1 MIRTPDQRLRVFV
14 SSTLQ
19 EMAPERAAVKEAIT
33 RLRLVPVMFELGARP
48 HPPADLYQ
56 AYLDQS
62 HVFLGLYWER
72 YGWVAPDMDISGLE
86 HEWVLAKDHPKL
98 VYIKDSDHRD
108 ERLIELLD
116 RIRDD
121 GSTSYR
127 SFSTPEELRELV
139 ETDLA
144 VMLSEVFET
153 SVSRSAGG
161 DQSESAKD
169 PGLPQPPSAIIGR
182 DLELA
187 TLDELVCDSEARL
200 VTITGSGG
208 SGKTRLAIEVARR
221 CRDQGNQRVVWV
233 DLTGLRVPGLVLP
246 TIAASVGIKDAGDRS
261 LVDAIATVLAGEQVL
276 LVIDNFEHVVAAAND
291 LADVLAA
298 TDGVRMLV
306 TSRQALRLRWEQEFP
321 LLPLAVPDP
330 DEQATLDAVAA
341 SPAVDLLVER
351 VRRVRPRFRLDEAN
365 VATIAEIVRRL
376 DGLPLALELAAA
388 RMRVQQPADLLSR
401 LEHRLDSL
409 SGSSPDLPER
419 HRTMRSTIA
428 WSHDHLEPD
437 EKAVFRRLGVFA
449 GGASIEAAEHVCS
462 ADDVD
467 PLRVLDIIESLVD
480 RSLVVSSLDADG
492 ATSDHVRFTVLAT
505 IREYAVEQLVEAGEA
520 EATWDRHLQYHV
532 GLAEQAWHGFWT
544 SEMPDWLALLDSEHD
559 NLRTAM
565 DHAAGAGD
573 PLLGCK
579 IAAAMWPYWDVGG
592 QYREGERRLSELLE
606 LLDER
611 ESAVR
616 GRALSSFGWVVALQ
630 GDFERAEELMEEG
643 LQLVREHG
651 TELEVGWTAAELG
664 NVVFSLGN
672 AERTAELFGETLEI
686 ATRLD
691 AIFLRGLAHFGLAY
705 ARFLEGD
712 LVAMRTELQMSLD
725 LTRLMLQPWGI
736 AWAQFSVGI
745 VSIMEGDTRA
755 AVGPITESLELR
767 WSIRDARGL
776 GESIQLL
783 ANLASA
789 HDEPEWSA
797 LLHGAAELQREAT
810 GLAILPF
817 LQPLHDES
825 VERLRAAMDPDELER
840 AWRLGRSL
848 PLEKLVAEALSRTS
862 ERNPL
867 PH

>member
-56 AYLDQS
+56 AYLEQS
-62 HVFLGLYWER
+62 HVFIGLYWER
-72 YGWVAPDMDISGLE
+72 YGWVAPDMEISGLE
-86 HEWVLAKDHPKL
+86 HEWVLAEGHPKL

-108 ERLIELLD
+108 ERLTELLD
-116 RIRDD
+116 RIRDSD
-121 GSTSYR
+121 STSYR
-127 SFSTPEELRELV
+127 SFSTPDELHELV

-153 SVSRSAGG
+153 AVARTDEVDLRDGASAG
-161 DQSESAKD
+161 
-169 PGLPQPPSAIIGR
+169 LPHPPSAIIGR

-187 TLDELVCDSEARL
+187 TLEDLLCDRDVRL

-208 SGKTRLAIEVARR
+208 SGKTRLAIELATRLRAR
-221 CRDQGNQRVVWV
+221 CEDRVVFV
-233 DLTGLRVPGLVLP
+233 DLTGLRDPALVLP
-246 TIAASVGIKDAGDRS
+246 TIAASVGVRDAGGRS
-261 LVDAIATVLAGEQVL
+261 LVDAIASVLRDECVL
-276 LVIDNFEHVVAAAND
+276 LVIDNFEHVVAGAPD

-330 DEQATLDAVAA
+330 GEQATLAAVAA

-351 VRRVRPRFRLDEAN
+351 VRRVRPRFHLDEAN
-365 VATIAEIVRRL
+365 MAVIAEIVRQL

-388 RMRVQQPADLLSR
+388 RMRVQQPADLLAR

-409 SGSSPDLPER
+409 AGSSPDLPER

-449 GGASIEAAEHVCS
+449 GGTGIEAAEHVCS
-462 ADDVD
+462 GDDVD
-467 PLRVLDIIESLVD
+467 RLRVLDIIENLVD
-480 RSLVVSSLDADG
+480 RSLVVSSIDTDPSS
-492 ATSDHVRFTVLAT
+492 SDRVRFTVLET
-505 IREYAVEQLVEAGEA
+505 IREYAVEQLVIAGEA
-520 EATWDRHLQYHV
+520 EATWDRHLDFHV
-532 GLAEQAWHGFWT
+532 GLAEQAWSGFWT
-544 SEMPDWLALLDSEHD
+544 SEMPDWLALLDEEHA

-573 PLLGCK
+573 PLLGCR

-592 QYREGERRLSELLE
+592 QYREGERRLGDLLA
-606 LLDER
+606 LTTDDR
-611 ESAVR
+611 SAVR
-616 GRALSSFGWVVALQ
+616 GRALSALGWVVALQ
-630 GDFERAEELMEEG
+630 GDFERARDLMEEG
-643 LQLVREHG
+643 LELVRAHG
-651 TELEVGWTAAELG
+651 TDLQLGWTVAELG
-664 NVVFSLGN
+664 NVVFSLGIPD
-672 AERTAELFGETLEI
+672 RTEELFSECLQI
-686 ATRLD
+686 ATDLGE
-691 AIFLRGLAHFGLAY
+691 IFLRGLAHFGLAY
-705 ARFLEGD
+705 GKFLEGD
-712 LVAMRTELQMSLD
+712 LAAMRIELQRSLD
-725 LTRLMLQPWGI
+725 LTRLMLQPWGV

-755 AVGPITESLELR
+755 AVAPITESLELR

-789 HDEPEWSA
+789 HDDPEWSA

-840 AWRLGRSL
+840 AWQLGRSL
-848 PLEKLVAEALSRTS
+848 PLEKLVSEALGRTA

>member
-1 MIRTPDQRLRVFV
+1 VIRTPDQRLRVFV

-56 AYLDQS
+56 AYLEQS
-62 HVFLGLYWER
+62 HVFIGLYWER
-72 YGWVAPDMDISGLE
+72 YGWVAPDMEISGLE
-86 HEWVLAKDHPKL
+86 HEWVLAGDHPKL

-108 ERLIELLD
+108 ERLTRLLD

-127 SFSTPEELRELV
+127 SFSTPEELRDLV

-144 VMLSEVFET
+144 VMLSEVFELSIT
-153 SVSRSAGG
+153 RTEPEPERS
-161 DQSESAKD
+161 KD
-169 PGLPQPPSAIIGR
+169 PALPQAPSPIIGR
-182 DLELA
+182 DVELA
-187 TLDELVCDSEARL
+187 TLDELVCDSDARL

-221 CRDQGNQRVVWV
+221 CHERHGQRVVWV
-233 DLTGLRVPGLVLP
+233 DLTGLRDADLVLP
-246 TIAASVGIKDAGDRS
+246 TIASSLGIKDAGGRS
-261 LVDAIATVLAGEQVL
+261 LVDAIATVLRGEQVL
-276 LVIDNFEHVVAAAND
+276 LVIDNFEHVIRGASD

-298 TDGVRMLV
+298 TEGVRMLV

-330 DEQATLDAVAA
+330 DEHATVDAVAA

-351 VRRVRPRFRLDEAN
+351 VRRVRPRFHLDESN
-365 VATIAEIVRRL
+365 VAIIAELARRL

-388 RMRVQQPADLLSR
+388 RMRVQQPADLLAR

-409 SGSSPDLPER
+409 AGSSPDLPER

-437 EKAVFRRLGVFA
+437 ERAVFRRLGVFA
-449 GGASIEAAEHVCS
+449 GGTGIEAAEHVCS
-462 ADDVD
+462 GDDVEPD
-467 PLRVLDIIESLVD
+467 GVLDIIESLVD

-492 ATSDHVRFTVLAT
+492 ATSDRVRFTVLET
-505 IREYAVEQLVEAGEA
+505 IREYAVEQLVETGEA
-520 EATWDRHLQYHV
+520 EATWDRHLDFHV
-532 GLAEQAWHGFWT
+532 RLAEQAWEGFWT
-544 SEMPDWLALLDSEHD
+544 SEMPDWLCVLDDEHD

-573 PLLGCK
+573 AHLGCHL
-579 IAAAMWPYWDVGG
+579 AAAMWPYWDVGG
-592 QYREGERRLSELLE
+592 QYREGERRLRELLALVE
-606 LLDER
+606 EPC
-611 ESAVR
+611 AAR
-616 GRALSSFGWVVALQ
+616 GRALSALGWMIALQ
-630 GDFERAEELMEEG
+630 GDFESAQALMENG
-643 LQLVREHG
+643 LVLVRQYG
-651 TELEVGWTAAELG
+651 TEVQVGWTVAELG
-664 NVVFSLGN
+664 NIAFSRGQ
-672 AERTAELFGETLEI
+672 AQRTEELFSEALDI
-686 ATRLD
+686 AARND
-691 AIFLRGLAHFGLAY
+691 QIFLRGFGHFGLAY
-705 ARFLEGD
+705 AHFLQGD
-712 LVAMRTELQMSLD
+712 LAAMRHELQLSLD

-745 VSIMEGDTRA
+745 VSVMEGDTRT

-776 GESIQLL
+776 GESIELL
-783 ANLASA
+783 ANLASL
-789 HDEPEWSA
+789 HGELEWSA

-825 VERLRAAMDPDELER
+825 VERLRAAVAPDELDR
-840 AWRLGRSL
+840 VWQLGRSM
-848 PLEKLVAEALSRTS
+848 PLEKLVAEALGRTA
-862 ERNPL
+862 ERGPL
-867 PH
+867 PT